1 MICVAKRVFDVLV
14 SVCAILLLAPLLA
27 AIAVAIKCESPG
39 PILFKQV
46 RVGLNGR
53 PFTILKFRSMVQNA
67 TDLAPNVSV
76 ADDPRITVVGA
87 FIRRWFLDELPQLI
101 NVLMGEMSVVGPRPE
116 TPEYVALYSPEERRV
131 FAIRPGIVGPS
142 TLAFVDEPQILA
154 RRDDPHE
161 FYVTVLMHQRVQL
174 DLEYLEHQSVAYDL
188 QLLAK
193 QLQRILWR
201 D

>member
-1 MICVAKRVFDVLV
+1 VICVAKRVFDVLV

>member
-14 SVCAILLLAPLLA
+14 SVCGILLLAPLLA

-67 TDLAPNVSV
+67 TDLAPNVSA

-101 NVLMGEMSVVGPRPE
+101 NVLRGEMSVVGPRPE